1 MNSPGKFISIEGGE
15 GVGKS
20 TNIAFIEAWFKDK
33 GIPLLVTR
41 EPGGTPLAEEIRE
54 LLLSPRDETVY
65 PTTEL
70 LLMFAARA
78 QHLHSVILPALNAG
92 TWVLCDRFTDA
103 TYAYQGAGRGL
114 ARDVIADLERLTQ
127 QGIKPDITLLLD
139 MPVESGLQRA
149 ERRGELDRFE
159 QEAIS
164 FFSSVRDEY
173 LRLAASE
180 PDRFRVIDASVSLE
194 AVQRQISTTLSACV
208 SAVSGA

>member
-1 MNSPGKFISIEGGE
+1 MSSPAKFISIEGGE

-20 TNIAFIEAWFKDK
+20 TNIAFIEAWFNEN

-41 EPGGTPLAEEIRE
+41 EPGGTPMAEEIRA
-54 LLLSPRDETVY
+54 LLLSPRDEIVD
-65 PTTEL
+65 PTAEL

-78 QHLHSVILPALNAG
+78 QHLNSVIQPSLDAG

-114 ARDVIADLERLTQ
+114 AVDTIADLERVTQ
-127 QGIKPDITLLLD
+127 GGIKPDITLLLD
-139 MPVESGLQRA
+139 MPVESGMQRA

-159 QEAIS
+159 REELG
-164 FFSSVRDEY
+164 FFTRVREEY

-180 PDRFRVIDASVSLE
+180 PARFRVIDASVRLE
-194 AVQRQISTTLSACV
+194 AVQEQIAAILRDCV
-208 SAVSGA
+208 TAVRE